1 MFMDKIA
8 LVTGS
13 SSGIG
18 FETSLALAREGY
30 HTYAS
35 MRDTKKGTKIQEI
48 ARKENIPI
56 TVIPLDVDK
65 PESIKSAINQIMAEN
80 KRIDVL
86 VNNAGYGV
94 FGCLEDLT
102 IDELKA
108 QFDTNFFSIVRLI
121 QEVVPIMRNRKTGA
135 IVNISSVAGKIG
147 FPGSPAYISSKF
159 ALEGLSE
166 CLRYELSPFGINT
179 IIIEPGVIKTNF
191 FDSMKMPKNAKPDS
205 PYKDITNKVVA
216 GVKMMAE
223 MGTPPKEVADV
234 IIKALKENNP
244 LPRYP
249 VGNDALM
256 FLEAKKMKT
265 DIEFENY
272 LKKELF

>member
-1 MFMDKIA
+1 MQKVA

-18 FETSLALAREGY
+18 LETALALAKEGY
-30 HTYAS
+30 YTYAS
-35 MRDTKKGTKIQEI
+35 MRNTKKSKALLEKS
-48 ARKENIPI
+48 KENIA
-56 TVIPLDVDK
+56 VIELDVDK
-65 PESIKSAINQIMAEN
+65 PESIKSAVSQIMKE
-80 KRIDVL
+80 KQRIDVL
-86 VNNAGYGV
+86 VNNAGYGI

-108 QFDTNFFSIVRLI
+108 QFETNFFAIARLI
-121 QEVVPIMRNRKTGA
+121 QEVAPIMRSQKSGT
-135 IVNISSVAGKIG
+135 IVNVSSVAGRIG

-166 CLRYELSPFGINT
+166 CLRYELAPFGINT

-205 PYKDITNKVVA
+205 PYAEITHKVVA

-223 MGTPPKEVADV
+223 MGTAPKEVADT
-234 IIKALKENNP
+234 IIKALKEKNP

-249 VGNDALM
+249 VGNDAAM

>member
-1 MFMDKIA
+1 MDKVA

-18 FETSLALAREGY
+18 FETALALGREGY

-35 MRDTKKGTKIQEI
+35 MRDTKKGAKVQEI
-48 ARKENIPI
+48 AKKEKLPI
-56 TVIPLDVDK
+56 TIIPLDVDK
-65 PESIKSAINQIMAEN
+65 PESIKSAIKQIMVEK

-86 VNNAGYGV
+86 VNNAGYGI

-102 IDELKA
+102 LEELRA
-108 QFDTNFFSIVRLI
+108 QFETNFFSIARLI
-121 QEVVPIMRNRKTGA
+121 QEVAPIMRAQKSGT
-135 IVNISSVAGKIG
+135 IVNVSSVAGKIG

-166 CLRYELSPFGINT
+166 CLRYELSPFGVNT

-223 MGTPPKEVADV
+223 MGTPPKEVADA
-234 IIKALKENNP
+234 IIKAIKEKNP

-249 VGNDALM
+249 VGNDAAM

>member
-1 MFMDKIA
+1 MDKVA

-48 ARKENIPI
+48 AKKENLPI

-65 PESIKSAINQIMAEN
+65 PESIKDAINQIMAES

-108 QFDTNFFSIVRLI
+108 QFDTNFFSVVRLI
-121 QEVVPIMRNRKTGA
+121 QEVAPIMRNQKAGA

-216 GVKMMAE
+216 GIKMMAE
-223 MGTPPKEVADV
+223 MGTPPNEVAEV
-234 IIKALKENNP
+234 IIKALKEKNP

-249 VGNDALM
+249 VGNDASM

>member
-1 MFMDKIA
+1 MQKAA

-18 FETSLALAREGY
+18 LETALALAKEGY
-30 HTYAS
+30 RTYAS
-35 MRDTKKGTKIQEI
+35 MRDTKKAEAILEK
-48 ARKENIPI
+48 AKSENLQ
-56 TVIPLDVDK
+56 VSVVRLDVND
-65 PESIKSAINQIMAEN
+65 PQSVKSALSQIMQECG
-80 KRIDVL
+80 RIDVL
-86 VNNAGYGV
+86 VNNAGYGI

-102 IDELKA
+102 MEELRQ
-108 QFDTNFFSIVRLI
+108 QFETNFFAVAMLVK
-121 QEVVPIMRNRKTGA
+121 EVAPIMRSQKSGA
-135 IVNISSVAGKIG
+135 IVNISSVAGRIG
-147 FPGSPAYISSKF
+147 FPGTPAYISSKF

-191 FDSMKMPKNAKPDS
+191 FNAMRMPSTQKPDS
-205 PYKDITNKVVA
+205 PYREITDKVIT
-216 GVKMMAE
+216 GIKMMAE
-223 MGTPPKEVADV
+223 MGTHPKEVADT
-234 IIKALKENNP
+234 IIRALKEKNP

-249 VGNDALM
+249 VGNDAAM

-265 DIEFENY
+265 DLEFENY